1 MMVMASVA
9 PFTTLNVV
17 FAAKPLA
24 EGAAEDAVAPSS
36 GVTGFGE

>member
-1 MMVMASVA
+1 MMVMASAV
-9 PFTTLNVV
+9 PYTTLNVV

-24 EGAAEDAVAPSS
+24 EGAAADAVAPSE